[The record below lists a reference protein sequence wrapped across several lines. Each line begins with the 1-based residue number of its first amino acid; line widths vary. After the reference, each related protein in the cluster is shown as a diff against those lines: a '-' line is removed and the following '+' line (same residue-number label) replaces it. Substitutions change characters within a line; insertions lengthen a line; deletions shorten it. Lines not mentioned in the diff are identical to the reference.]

1 MSDYYPVISKAVAGL
16 AIDAPDETR
25 LALYERARA
34 ALLDQ
39 LRAVSPPFTEAEVR
53 REQLALEEAVRMVE
67 GEVAQRARDADV
79 PSFSDLA
86 TDADDASKVPSM
98 IVTGAAKGRLNGVWR
113 YSMRFR

>member
-16 AIDAPDETR
+16 NIDASAETR
-25 LALYERARA
+25 RALYERARA

-39 LRAVSPPFTEAEVR
+39 LRAVNPPFTEAEIA

-67 GEVAQRARDADV
+67 GEVAQRADDAPV
-79 PSFSDLA
+79 PSFSDLV
-86 TDADDASKVPSM
+86 TDADDAGKLPSM
-98 IVTGAAKGRLNGVWR
+98 IVTGTARGRLKGVWR